1 MPRSWLKPAFAV
13 QRSAL
18 PLTSARQLFD
28 GIVVSDNHGGVGE
41 IGGFGLPSV
50 RQVLP
55 LLFVS
60 WNWDVGALSAT
71 LGLLGRNTA
80 ARLVGEYAPAMGPSP
95 ARIGAPSARLAF
107 DGGLFSYV
115 VVAVTGHTFCT
126 KS

>member
-28 GIVVSDNHGGVGE
+28 GFVVSDNHGGVVE

-60 WNWDVGALSAT
+60 WNWDVGALSAK
-71 LGLLGRNTA
+71 LVLLGTNTA
-80 ARLVGEYAPAMGPSP
+80 VRLVGEYAPAIGPAP
-95 ARIGAPSARLAF
+95 AQIDPPSARLAF
-107 DGGLFSYV
+107 
-115 VVAVTGHTFCT
+115 
-126 KS
+126 